1 MWHGKIPDRPSQ
13 KPMGFVAR
21 SIPDRPSQK
30 AMGFVVRSNPQQ
42 TLSKT
47 YGLCGK
53 VKSLIRPSQKAIDIN
68 LWDMWPGKIPDSP
81 SQKAMGFVVRSN
93 P

>member
-30 AMGFVVRSNPQQ
+30 AMGFVVEGLSGILPCHIYHSFLRGVIRDL
-42 TLSKT
+42 TLPHK
-47 YGLCGK
+47 YC
-53 VKSLIRPSQKAIDIN
+53 
-68 LWDMWPGKIPDSP
+68 
-81 SQKAMGFVVRSN
+81 
-93 P
+93 